1 MPGNVLVTGASGFV
15 GKAIVAELLS
25 RGFSVNALVNQ
36 KPLDVAGNIRSFPGG
51 LFDAAA
57 LDAGLNGCQAAIH
70 LVGIIMENP
79 KKGITFEKIHF
90 EGTRCVVDAAKRQGV
105 RRFIQMSALGTAAN
119 AHSTYH
125 KTKWKADEYV
135 RASGLEWTIF
145 QPSMIHGPD
154 GEFMKMEAKWVR
166 KQAAPYFF
174 MPYFGAGLLGFGGS
188 GKIQPVYVNDVA
200 RAFVDAPGNE
210 KTIEKNYG
218 VGGPDVMTWPQMH
231 KTVACAILGKNRLT
245 MPIPA
250 WYAKLLTK
258 IVPAS
263 LLPFNY
269 DQVIMSQ
276 EDNTCGLSEFERV
289 FSWKP
294 QGFESTL
301 AQYASRL

>member
-1 MPGNVLVTGASGFV
+1 MASSVLVTGASGFV
-15 GKAIVAELLS
+15 GRAVVCDLLS
-25 RGFSVNALVNQ
+25 RGFSVNVLVNQ
-36 KPLDVAGNIRSFPGG
+36 KPLNMAGNIRSFTGG

-119 AHSTYH
+119 SHSTYH

-135 RASGLEWTIF
+135 RASGLQWTIF

-154 GEFMKMEAKWVR
+154 GEFMKMEAKWAR

-174 MPYFGAGLLGFGGS
+174 MPYFGAGFLGLGGS

-200 RAFVDAPGNE
+200 RAFVDALGNE

-218 VGGPDVMTWPQMH
+218 VAGADVMTWPQMH
-231 KTVACAILGKNRLT
+231 KMVARAILGKNRLT
-245 MPIPA
+245 APIPA

-276 EDNTCGLSEFERV
+276 EDNTCGMSEFERV

-294 QGFESTL
+294 RGFESTL
-301 AQYASRL
+301 KQYASRL